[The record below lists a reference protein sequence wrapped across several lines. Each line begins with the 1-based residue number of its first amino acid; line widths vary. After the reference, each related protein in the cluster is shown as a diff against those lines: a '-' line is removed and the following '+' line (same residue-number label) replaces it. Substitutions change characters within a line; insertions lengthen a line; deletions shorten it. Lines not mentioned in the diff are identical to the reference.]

1 MSNSEDITKRLDSLL
16 ADVTGDGRER
26 PETNFY
32 NVAWHVKQNQWRVK
46 VTFQGKVFYK
56 EFPKTEEL
64 VAAWVAD
71 VVGVMMKG
79 MAEARTVPAK
89 NIMRTGRT
97 NGLNFDWSQG
107 VPECPKGRYTIYDV
121 YGWLVEKKLPVRLK
135 PSTAAQGDTT
145 TTDTTQSVVK

>member
-1 MSNSEDITKRLDSLL
+1 MSNPADITKRLDALL
-16 ADVTGDGRER
+16 SDVSGDGRER

-46 VTFQGKVFYK
+46 VTYQGAVFYK
-56 EFPKTEEL
+56 EFPRDEET

-79 MAEARTVPAK
+79 HAEARNVPAK

-107 VPECPKGRYTIYDV
+107 VPSCPENRYTIYDV
-121 YGWLVEKKLPVRLK
+121 YGWLVEKKLPLKMK
-135 PSTAAQGDTT
+135 PSTAGKEEPT
-145 TTDTTQSVVK
+145 TTDTTHSVVK